1 MKRKGTEMEERKRD
15 QESKPADGPSI
26 PGCSTW
32 GFLIPLLLAF
42 AIAPGVWDLLGGR
55 REQVFLGEEIAQRRE
70 YSEMT
75 AREVDEEI
83 KAILEESYERAV
95 STLQEHRSELD
106 RVADALLESEEIP
119 GEKVLELIGV
129 DGEESPNPSD
139 ESQA

>member
-1 MKRKGTEMEERKRD
+1 VGDEEVEERKQD
-15 QESKPADGPSI
+15 QESKSADRPSI
-26 PGCSTW
+26 PSCSVW
-32 GFLIPLLLAF
+32 GLLIPLLLAL

-95 STLQEHRSELD
+95 GTLQEHRSELD

-119 GEKVLELIGV
+119 GDKVLELIGV